1 MDGMSMDGREGSPM
15 ARDTWKIWKRTE
27 IRLGDACDAS
37 CRLDERTTVDR
48 TTATILTTRVR

>member
-1 MDGMSMDGREGSPM
+1 M